1 MIFLIL
7 QGTNEYDGMVGQ
19 LINQDVFMAAAPL
32 TIIAD
37 RQMYVNFSKPFD
49 MQPYTFMHA
58 RPKEKS
64 KTMMFVDPF
73 KPMVSSRT
81 WLMTTPWTASLSV
94 IWGPQVGSS
103 HQMAL

>member
-7 QGTNEYDGMVGQ
+7 QGTNKYDGMVGQ

-94 IWGPQVGSS
+94 I
-103 HQMAL
+103 